1 MPDELRARL
10 TAAVGQRYE
19 VADEIGRGGMGV
31 VYRAR
36 DVRLRRAVAIKLLP
50 PELAFRDEVRSRFL
64 REAQTAAQLS
74 HPNVVPIY
82 SVDEMDGLVFFVMA
96 LIEGE
101 SLAAYLKRERRT
113 SMDLARRVLRDVA
126 DALAYAHART
136 IVHRDIKP
144 DNILLDRVTGRTV
157 VSDFGI
163 ARAAEGDSRLT
174 VTGIAVGT
182 PAYMSPEQAMGER
195 EIDGRSDLYSLGVV
209 GYHMLT
215 GELPFQA
222 ANTPSML
229 MKHISD
235 RARPIR
241 ELRPDIAP
249 GLEHGIERAMEK
261 KPEQRWPDASAFRE
275 AIANDTPRARA
286 VSEPAQR
293 NAGVNRP
300 EAAAA
305 EPLPRNDR
313 TPWPAQPASFHQA
326 VRQSA
331 VPRSADRPKQPAVPP
346 PQRPPTPPAWLGPA
360 GPGAMPSNPPIPA
373 WMPASWRE
381 VRKQQRA
388 FERGQRRLMREQEKA
403 YGQLQHAGLNPA
415 HEPPVEFRIR
425 AFRMHIARVGT
436 SAAVLA
442 GINFLTSPFVPWFLV
457 PAAFMSIS
465 VLRRGGALWAEGV
478 RARDVFGK
486 DARLPATTGIAAPGA
501 APTSGAPS
509 AQLVAQRLAQRA
521 AALAPP
527 DVLAGP
533 HGVDVRRAVEDQASI
548 VEAIAKLP
556 KTDREMIPDVNPT
569 VDSLVE
575 RVVALAVALH
585 RIDDDVTPGT
595 IARID
600 ERIAAASAEPEST
613 EREKK
618 LTLLRRQRS
627 TLDDLLSRREGLLAQ
642 LDSAS
647 MMLQN
652 IRLDLIALR
661 NAGVQSSIDEVSSA
675 TQEAR
680 ALSRDIGHVLDAAKQ
695 VRD

>member
-1 MPDELRARL
+1 MPDELRSRL
-10 TAAVGQRYE
+10 AAAVGQRYE
-19 VADEIGRGGMGV
+19 IADEIGRGGMGV

-50 PELAFRDEVRSRFL
+50 PELAFRNEVRSRFL

-74 HPNVVPIY
+74 HPHIVPIY
-82 SVDEMDGLVFFVMA
+82 SVDEVDGLVFFVMA

-101 SLAAYLKRERRT
+101 SLAAYLKRERRV

-126 DALAYAHART
+126 DALAYAHSRT

-144 DNILLDRVTGRTV
+144 DNVLMDRVTGRTV

-182 PAYMSPEQAMGER
+182 PAYMSPEQATGER
-195 EIDGRSDLYSLGVV
+195 QIDGRSDLYSLGVV
-209 GYHMLT
+209 GYQMLT
-215 GELPFQA
+215 GELPFTA
-222 ANTPSML
+222 ANTPSLL

-235 RARPIR
+235 NARPIR

-249 GLEHGIERAMEK
+249 GLEDAIERAMEK
-261 KPEQRWPDASAFRE
+261 KPDQRWPTAAAFRE
-275 AIANDTPRARA
+275 AIANDAPRSRPAPAPAHPVPDAARRDA
-286 VSEPAQR
+286 SGEP
-293 NAGVNRP
+293 V
-300 EAAAA
+300 
-305 EPLPRNDR
+305 PRTDR
-313 TPWPAQPASFHQA
+313 APWPAQPASLHQA

-331 VPRSADRPKQPAVPP
+331 LQRSVDRSKQPAPP
-346 PQRPPTPPAWLGPA
+346 PKRAPTPPAWLAPSA
-360 GPGAMPSNPPIPA
+360 PGAIPSNPPLPA
-373 WMPASWRE
+373 WMPASWRD

-388 FERGQRRLMREQEKA
+388 YERDQRRLSAKMNAHAQLA
-403 YGQLQHAGLNPA
+403 HGGIDPVHGQ
-415 HEPPVEFRIR
+415 PVEDRIQKFRL
-425 AFRMHIARVGT
+425 HIARVGT

-442 GINFLTSPFVPWFLV
+442 GINFITSPFVPWFLV

-478 RARDVFGK
+478 RVRDVFGK
-486 DARLPATTGIAAPGA
+486 DVRLPLRTGVTTHGD
-501 APTSGAPS
+501 PS
-509 AQLVAQRLAQRA
+509 TGGVPAHLAAQRLAQRA
-521 AALAPP
+521 ASLVPP
-527 DVLAGP
+527 DVLHGP
-533 HGVDVRRAVEDQASI
+533 HGVNVQRAVEDQASI
-548 VEAIAKLP
+548 VEGIAKLE
-556 KTDREMIPDVNPT
+556 KADREMIPDVTPT

-575 RVVALAVALH
+575 RVAALAVALH
-585 RIDDDVTPGT
+585 RIDDDVTPDT
-595 IARID
+595 IARLD
-600 ERIAAASAEPEST
+600 DRIAAATAEPESA

-618 LTLLRRQRS
+618 LTLLRRQRA
-627 TLDDLLSRREGLLAQ
+627 TLDDLLSRRDGLVTQ

-647 MMLQN
+647 LMLQN

-661 NAGVQSSIDEVSSA
+661 NAGVQSSIDQVSSA

-695 VRD
+695 VRE